1 MIWMS
6 EERESREP
14 SALQAQGRKKG
25 GKVWCNVVSSVC
37 TLLIETVEERF
48 ITRPCT

>member
-25 GKVWCNVVSSVC
+25 GKVWCSIFCVY
-37 TLLIETVEERF
+37 LINRDSRGEVHH
-48 ITRPCT
+48 